1 VHDRLLALFNLRPG
15 ELRVFLLSATTFFC
29 VLSSYYVLRPI
40 REAVGLE
47 GGVDNLFWFYLGTL
61 TGTLLLSPLF
71 AWLVSRYPR
80 RVFVPLAYRFLLL
93 NLALFWLLFTFLP
106 EGRRLGL
113 IAVFFIWVSVF
124 NVFIVSVF
132 WALMA
137 DLFRSEQG
145 KRLFGF
151 IGVGGTLGGIVG
163 AAITANLAGLVGPIN
178 LFFVSMV
185 LLEAAC
191 RAVRGLTRA
200 SKGAFAVEPAAGS
213 PPESGPEPAPAGPRA
228 ALQGIT
234 LVLRSSYLGGI
245 CLYIFL
251 FTISSTF
258 VYFTQARIVEASLAD
273 RVSRTEFFGTID
285 LWVNVA
291 TLAVQLFLTGRILP
305 ALGVGLTLG
314 ILPLVTGLGFT
325 ALGLAPSLV
334 AVALF
339 QVVRRS
345 TNYSLARPAREVLYT
360 VVSREEKYK
369 AKNFIDTFVY
379 RGGDAVG
386 AVAQRLLHAHSPG
399 TGSVAL
405 LMVPLAA
412 LWLVVGLLLGR
423 RQRRLAGEER
433 AA

>member
-1 VHDRLLALFNLRPG
+1 METRLLTLFNLRPG
-15 ELRVFLLSATTFFC
+15 ELRLFLLSATTFFC

-47 GGVDNLFWFYLGTL
+47 RGVDSLFWFYLGTL
-61 TGTLLLSPLF
+61 TGTLALSPLF

-80 RVFVPLAYRFLLL
+80 RVFVPLAYRFLIA
-93 NLALFWLLFTFLP
+93 NLGLFWLLFTFLP

-137 DLFRSEQG
+137 DVFHSEQG

-151 IGVGGTLGGIVG
+151 IGVGGTLGGILG
-163 AAITANLAGLVGPIN
+163 AAITANLAGLVGPVN

-200 SKGAFAVEPAAGS
+200 AHELPPDSPA
-213 PPESGPEPAPAGPRA
+213 PEPPVRQAPPDSPTGRGG
-228 ALQGIT
+228 ALQGIA
-234 LVLRSSYLGGI
+234 LVLRSSYLAAI

-258 VYFTQARIVEASLAD
+258 LYFTQARIVEALLAD
-273 RVSRTEFFGTID
+273 RVARTEFFGGID

-305 ALGVGLTLG
+305 ALGVGVTLG
-314 ILPLVTGLGFT
+314 ILPAVTGIGFT
-325 ALGLAPSLV
+325 ALGLAPSLLG
-334 AVALF
+334 VALF
-339 QVVRRS
+339 QVFRRS

-379 RGGDAVG
+379 RAGDAVG
-386 AVAQRLLHAHSPG
+386 AVAQRLLNAHSPG

-405 LMVPLAA
+405 LMVPLATV
-412 LWLVVGLLLGR
+412 WLLVGLTLGR
-423 RQRRLAGEER
+423 RQRRLVGEGPSV
-433 AA
+433 